1 MREMNTLAPEQA
13 SDLLPTPPPLP
24 GLPLLGHAFAFRRD
38 PVELFRRGYEQLGP
52 IFTIRLGPKPAAVIL
67 GPEANEFFF
76 SETDR
81 LLSMRL
87 RELEAHGIVTRQ
99 VYNEPPLR
107 VEYALTAK
115 GEALRPAV
123 TALRSWA
130 CDWLR

>member
-1 MREMNTLAPEQA
+1 VGGAALTTRTGPALDNGIAEAPRPDDAAGVCPYFHEA
-13 SDLLPTPPPLP
+13 
-24 GLPLLGHAFAFRRD
+24 
-38 PVELFRRGYEQLGP
+38 VELVGKRWTGAIVHALLSGPMRFSQLTH
-52 IFTIRLGPKPAAVIL
+52 TIPQI
-67 GPEANEFFF
+67 
-76 SETDR
+76 SDR